1 MSTGLIRPKYYEKF
15 ACIAG
20 KCEESCCKAGWEIPI
35 DDETLAL
42 YSSLDGELGK
52 KFSVSTVKGSDGDVI
67 FKLDENGDCP
77 FLNTDGL
84 CDLYI
89 ATNGRLCEICTNYPR
104 FFEEFDG
111 FTESGISVSCVEAQR
126 LILNANRNDYRFADT
141 YSDDELLEFLVR
153 ARQKAFDIVFA
164 LPPKQALKALLDYSV
179 FLQDIID
186 FGDVADLEQIDKY
199 IPPKRF
205 KRYDAEPSEELKK
218 LCDIYLNNTD
228 IMFNDWRSALESCK
242 PVRKEIP
249 ESKLRAYLA
258 YLVYRYFLKSI
269 NYEFVISICALI
281 ISAFVLPAV
290 LNGDFYSLTRLH
302 AKEIEHDH
310 DNLEAL
316 NEALA
321 SGEFDVLSLVAVINK
336 YIK

>member
-1 MSTGLIRPKYYEKF
+1 MSAGLIRPKYCEVF
-15 ACIAG
+15 SCIAG

-35 DDETLAL
+35 DGETLAL

-52 KFSVSTVKGSDGDVI
+52 KFSVSTVKGSDGDII

-77 FLNTDGL
+77 FLNADGL

-111 FTESGISVSCVEAQR
+111 FTESGVSISCVEAQR
-126 LILNANRNDYRFADT
+126 LILSADRDDYRLADAH
-141 YSDDELLEFLVR
+141 SDDELLEFLVKSR
-153 ARQKAFDIVFA
+153 AKALDIVFD

-186 FGDVADLEQIDKY
+186 FGDVDDFELIDSY

-205 KRYDAEPSEELKK
+205 KRFDNDPEASLKR
-218 LCDIYLNNTD
+218 LCNIYLDNTD
-228 IMFNDWRSALESCK
+228 IMFNDWRSALENGKPACK
-242 PVRKEIP
+242 AVP
-249 ESKLRAYLA
+249 ENELRAYLA

-281 ISAFVLPAV
+281 VSAFVLPAV
-290 LNGDFYSLTRLH
+290 LSGDFYALARLH
-302 AKEIEHDH
+302 AKEIEHDR

-316 NEALA
+316 NEAFA
-321 SGEFDVLSLVAVINK
+321 SGEFDISSLVAVINK
-336 YIK
+336 YVK